1 MSFAGCLDDVSFGPV
16 VRGCR
21 DDFDFTLKFEKILL
35 DLIPASV
42 FIAASLPRLLYLL
55 RRPIVIK
62 GSIFSNVKLV
72 CTRTGLPSM
81 RLTCNEIR

>member
-1 MSFAGCLDDVSFGPV
+1 MSFAGCLDDASFGPA

-42 FIAASLPRLLYLL
+42 FVAASLPRLFYLL
-55 RRPIVIK
+55 RRPVVVK
-62 GSIFSNVKLV
+62 GSFFSLLKLV
-72 CTRTGLPSM
+72 SVRAKNEPSQ
-81 RLTCNEIR
+81 RP